1 MRTNVAPPAVAGRKA
16 RGWGWIGGRDVI
28 RWSRSSLKGKCVGE
42 REKAG
47 GILLE
52 VADMEQNDVLDVR
65 FVGCKVRTKG
75 STSTLSLERGDEQ

>member
-1 MRTNVAPPAVAGRKA
+1 M
-16 RGWGWIGGRDVI
+16 
-28 RWSRSSLKGKCVGE
+28 GE

>member
-1 MRTNVAPPAVAGRKA
+1 M
-16 RGWGWIGGRDVI
+16 
-28 RWSRSSLKGKCVGE
+28 GE

-75 STSTLSLERGDEQ
+75 STSTLSLERGDEQWEQNCRKWKSHPCSE